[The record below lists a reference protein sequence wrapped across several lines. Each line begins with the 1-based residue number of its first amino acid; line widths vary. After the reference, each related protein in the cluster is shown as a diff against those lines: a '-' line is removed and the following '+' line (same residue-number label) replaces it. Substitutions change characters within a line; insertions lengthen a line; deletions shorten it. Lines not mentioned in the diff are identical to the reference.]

1 MVSMELTAAAAGH
14 PGPRTGN
21 DRNGQEEADLQR
33 LATGDLLAR
42 IAGFLSVREG
52 DVQSV
57 LVAAPPAER
66 ITFREDYL
74 SNNITAFLS
83 QAVIPA
89 VGGVIQNLA
98 SQWAQHKIK
107 AVLATPAGAK
117 FLRQSAASVGR
128 PYALDSDGRINFD
141 PSRAFANVSFAIA
154 LDNYELL
161 EWAMEVGS
169 LDPNGY
175 HDEYLL
181 ADDEVDD
188 GQEEHLLYMSICYGS
203 TECFDW
209 LLAREDVDHNASA
222 FVRPGS
228 DRWYSIV
235 SACIICAYIG
245 YDGDVTYFLRRL
257 IKHTADI
264 NVPSTSIGQTPFQ
277 LWAVLFASY
286 VDIGDAVT
294 LEGALRIL
302 NCLLEGGAKCRRSGI
317 LPDATPAPFDMVL
330 GGTIS
335 GSLEHRARHLLALD
349 LIRGGGVV
357 SCLLLL
363 GKGTSAVD
371 RMHGMVASA
380 LKLGLPSIFIDFL
393 FELVRVI
400 TIPPFVVKRWLT
412 FVIERGLT
420 FVIKRGLNDFIE
432 ELFHLMLALGFYY
445 KMICT

>member
-21 DRNGQEEADLQR
+21 ESDGQEEAELER

-42 IAGFLSVREG
+42 IAGYLSVREG

-89 VGGVIQNLA
+89 VGDVIHHLA
-98 SQWAQHKIK
+98 SQWARQKIK

-128 PYALDSDGRINFD
+128 PYALGSDGRVNFD

-154 LDNYELL
+154 LDNCELL
-161 EWAMEVGS
+161 DWAMEVGS

-181 ADDEVDD
+181 AGDEVDD
-188 GQEEHLLYMSICYGS
+188 DYAKHLLYMSICYGS

-209 LLAREDVDHNASA
+209 LLAREDVNPNAPA
-222 FVRPGS
+222 YVRPGS

-235 SACIICAYIG
+235 SACILCAYTG
-245 YDGDVTYFLRRL
+245 YFGDVMYFLRRL

-264 NVPSTSIGQTPFQ
+264 NVPSTSTGRTPLQ
-277 LWAVLFASY
+277 VWANAFASY

-302 NCLLEGGAKCRRSGI
+302 KCLLEGGAKCSGI
-317 LPDATPAPFDMVL
+317 LPDATPSPLITVL
-330 GGTIS
+330 GETIT

-349 LIRGGGVV
+349 LMRGGGVV
-357 SCLLLL
+357 WCFLLL

-380 LKLGLPSIFIDFL
+380 LKLGLPSIFIEFL

-400 TIPPFVVKRWLT
+400 TFPPFVIKRGRT
-412 FVIERGLT
+412 C
-420 FVIKRGLNDFIE
+420 VIKRGLNEFMGDWFY
-432 ELFHLMLALGFYY
+432 LTAALVLYY
-445 KMICT
+445 KLICTWILH